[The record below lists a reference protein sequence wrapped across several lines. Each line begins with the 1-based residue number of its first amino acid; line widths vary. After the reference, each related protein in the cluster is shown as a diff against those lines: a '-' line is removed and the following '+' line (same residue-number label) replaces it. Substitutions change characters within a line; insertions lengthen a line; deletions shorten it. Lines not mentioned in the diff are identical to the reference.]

1 MNNLFD
7 LLATLI
13 IVISL
18 GYLATVVF
26 LIIISYWDDICNSI
40 LKLLTRRN
48 INIIDLKKSLALFKR
63 DETLNEDKHRKT
75 IKMSYRKF
83 YKLWQSQKL
92 TMRFDDYSVE
102 TSYKIE
108 ENDDGLEYAIKDYSI
123 VWVTIY
129 FSLFDTLFRYIPLRK
144 CVRYYHRDTKSN
156 ERNSR
161 LIRLK
166 NRKQNI
172 EALEESL
179 KREE

>member
-1 MNNLFD
+1 MNNPFD
-7 LLATLI
+7 FLATLI

-63 DETLNEDKHRKT
+63 DETLNEDKYHKT

-83 YKLWQSQKL
+83 YKLWQSGKL
-92 TMRFDDYSVE
+92 DMRFDDYSIE
-102 TSYKIE
+102 ISYKIE

-123 VWVTIY
+123 IWVTIY
-129 FSLFDTLFRYIPLRK
+129 FSLFDTIFRYIPLRK
-144 CVRYYHRDTKSN
+144 SVRYYHRDTKSN
-156 ERNSR
+156 ERSGR
-161 LIRLK
+161 AIRLK